1 MGYLACGWNPQKNPT
16 GDTMS
21 RIILIIIILVV
32 SIKVGFSL
40 SEYVGE
46 LANHQQNRI
55 EAVAGHF

>member
-1 MGYLACGWNPQKNPT
+1 MWVEPT
-16 GDTMS
+16 KKFMGDTMS